1 MANVQHTYACTF
13 ILSMLLHWKGTT
25 HRACMKSKIRPGLP
39 KLLMGTQT
47 KTLLPIF
54 DAWLNA

>member
-1 MANVQHTYACTF
+1 MHIYIINAITLKRH
-13 ILSMLLHWKGTT
+13 HT
-25 HRACMKSKIRPGLP
+25 HRACMKSKIRPDLP
-39 KLLMGTQT
+39 KLLMGTQR